1 MTTAQYQKSL
11 QRELLILN
19 QNIDMMIIKGQSYV
33 AESKKHK
40 VLLRQIRRV
49 QVQGIFSRLTSSMSF

>member
-11 QRELLILN
+11 QRELVRLN

-33 AESKKHK
+33 VESRKHK
-40 VLLRQIRRV
+40 VLLRQIRSV
-49 QVQGIFSRLTSSMSF
+49 QVQGLFSRLTSSMSF